1 MTKAAEVQGVRVS
14 CRYFLRLGLDTL
26 SPFHHTSPILTRQ
39 TLTSLR
45 AIGSAAASAIV
56 LVVILI
62 LPL

>member
-1 MTKAAEVQGVRVS
+1 MTKAAAVQVVRVS
-14 CRYFLRLGLDTL
+14 CRYLLRLGLDTL
-26 SPFHHTSPILTRQ
+26 HRVHHTLPILTRQ

>member
-1 MTKAAEVQGVRVS
+1 M
-14 CRYFLRLGLDTL
+14 L
-26 SPFHHTSPILTRQ
+26 SPDHHTSPILTRQ

>member
-1 MTKAAEVQGVRVS
+1 
-14 CRYFLRLGLDTL
+14 
-26 SPFHHTSPILTRQ
+26 LTRQ

-45 AIGSAAASAIV
+45 AIGFAAASAIV